1 MKRTAAHF
9 LAALGLS
16 LAFSTECF
24 AKLQVL
30 TTTTD
35 LRAIASEVG
44 GEFVVAESI
53 AKGTQDPH
61 YIEAKP
67 SFMVKGSRADLVI
80 AVGLDLEV
88 GWLPSIQNGARN
100 PKIQRGRP
108 GYLEVGPQVKP
119 LEVPTGE
126 ITRAQGDV
134 HPFGNPHVTLDPVRA
149 GEIALLIAKRLG
161 EIDSANAAIYRQK
174 AEAIQARL
182 SEKTKAW
189 KARVKKAGVTQVV
202 TFHRTLSYFLDR
214 MEIGLAAILEPKPG
228 IPPTSSHVIEVIKL
242 IRERK
247 ISLVLVENYF
257 DPTVTKKIRED
268 APGIRTATVAVAVEG
283 GPGLDTLD
291 AVYENLVRQIEGK

>member
-1 MKRTAAHF
+1 MKRIAAPF
-9 LAALGLS
+9 LAALALILS
-16 LAFSTECF
+16 ASSEVS
-24 AKLQVL
+24 AKLQVV

-35 LRAIASEVG
+35 LRAVASEVG

-108 GYLEVGPQVKP
+108 GYLEVGPMVKP

-126 ITRAQGDV
+126 ISRAQGDV
-134 HPFGNPHVTLDPVRA
+134 HPFGNPHVTLDPIRA
-149 GEIALLIAKRLG
+149 GEIAGLIAKRLG
-161 EIDSANAAIYRQK
+161 ELDPPNAAAYSK
-174 AEAIQARL
+174 NAESFRSRMA
-182 SEKTKAW
+182 EKTKAW
-189 KARVKKAGVTQVV
+189 QARVKKAGVTQVV

-214 MEIGLAAILEPKPG
+214 MGIGLAAILEPKPG
-228 IPPTSSHVIEVIKL
+228 IPPTTSHIIEVIKL
-242 IRERK
+242 IREKK
-247 ISLVLVENYF
+247 IGVVLVENYF

-268 APGIRTATVAVAVEG
+268 APGIRAVTVAVAVEG
-283 GPGLDTLD
+283 GGGLDKLD
-291 AVYENLVRQIEGK
+291 DVYENLIRQIEGK